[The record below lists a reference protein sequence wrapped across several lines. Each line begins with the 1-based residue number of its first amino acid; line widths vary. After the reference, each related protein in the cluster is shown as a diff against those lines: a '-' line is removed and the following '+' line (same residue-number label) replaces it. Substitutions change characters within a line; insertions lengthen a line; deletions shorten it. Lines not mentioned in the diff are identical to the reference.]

1 MPSSHNIVICSS
13 PATGHVHPAIPI
25 ATELV
30 ARGHDVRWYT
40 GREFRSIVASTGAR
54 WEPIVDAHDP
64 ADAAWPVRFPERGA
78 LEGLAGMRFDFKHI
92 FLDEAVGQL
101 ADLRRIEADRPI
113 DLLVADTAFVAASM
127 WAELT
132 GRPYASYGI
141 SVLPIPSRDLPP
153 LGRGLLP
160 RRTAVGRTVDRLA
173 PLITRVLF
181 RDVQRH
187 HNLIRRSIGLAATRK
202 SVFDA
207 MASPYLYV
215 QGSTESFEYPRT
227 DLPEHVHYVGP
238 LLAPPP
244 PWHRRP
250 DWWDDLNGGRPVV
263 VVTQGTVADDPDD
276 LINPALEA
284 LHDDDVLV
292 IVAGRPNVGEAPADV
307 PENARVEPFIP
318 FGELLPRADVL
329 VTNGGYGGVQMALSA
344 GVPLVVAGT
353 TEDKPEVAARVEWS
367 GAGIN
372 LRTKRPTPD
381 QIRDAVRAT
390 LRDGRYRDHA
400 RRLQADALALDPAAR
415 AADLVERLAD
425 THRAVG
431 PANEVRDR
439 ACPAAAFDR
448 RTRQPAGW

>member
-1 MPSSHNIVICSS
+1 MPSSRNIVICSS
-13 PATGHVHPAIPI
+13 PATGHVLPAIPI

-40 GREFRSIVASTGAR
+40 GREFQTTVASTGAV

-101 ADLRRIEADRPI
+101 ADLRRIDADQPI

-160 RRTAVGRTVDRLA
+160 RRTAAARAADRLA
-173 PLITRVLF
+173 PLMTRVLF

-187 HNLIRRSIGLAATRK
+187 HNLIRRRLGLAATRR

-207 MASPYLYV
+207 MTSPYLYL

-227 DLPEHVHYVGP
+227 DLPAHVHFVGP
-238 LLAPPP
+238 LLPPP
-244 PWHRRP
+244 PPGHRRP
-250 DWWDDLNGGRPVV
+250 DWWGDLRGGRPVV

-284 LHDDDVLV
+284 LRDDDVLV
-292 IVAGRPNVGEAPADV
+292 VVAGARGVTDTPGDV
-307 PENARVEPFIP
+307 PGNARVEPFIP

-344 GVPLVVAGT
+344 GVPLVVAGA

-372 LRTKRPTPD
+372 LRAKRPTPE
-381 QIRDAVRAT
+381 QIRNAVRAT
-390 LRDGRYRDHA
+390 LRDGSYRDHA
-400 RRLQADALALDPAAR
+400 RRLQADALALDPAGR
-415 AADLVERLAD
+415 AADLIERLAG
-425 THRAVG
+425 T
-431 PANEVRDR
+431 DR
-439 ACPAAAFDR
+439 ALVGGSAPDGRAAPDEFG
-448 RTRQPAGW
+448 Q